1 MDAIY
6 IEDGSTDSSETLVR
20 NYQITR
26 RLIPEDSN
34 QWNTQSYINSVVD
47 TVSCNGRPRLC
58 AIRQFYLK
66 DRRICQN
73 SLLISQSGRHF
84 DAEREIIMEEKDSQ

>member
-1 MDAIY
+1 MPSTLRTEAQTPPKRWYVTTKLHGVSYQKTAIN
-6 IEDGSTDSSETLVR
+6 E
-20 NYQITR
+20 
-26 RLIPEDSN
+26 
-34 QWNTQSYINSVVD
+34 QSYINSVVD